1 MQDERTSSN
10 SGLDVLGGADRSG
23 SESRLSRYAL
33 IFCLVVLVPVGG
45 YLGLNYVLRLRRRA
59 MVRRR
64 RERRRRRG
72 Y

>member
-1 MQDERTSSN
+1 MYWAARTEA
-10 SGLDVLGGADRSG
+10 G
-23 SESRLSRYAL
+23 ESRLSRYAL